1 MLKIKPLSTVS
12 RAEASQLKDQDLSQ
26 LSTQFADL
34 ARTSVP
40 KNGSGVGH
48 QWPLRVFT
56 MGRFVVFCNDE
67 LLTFNGKS
75 PRKALELLQML
86 IAHGGREVHT
96 TALMHDL
103 WADDLSCDLRN
114 LFDNTLHRL
123 RRLLG
128 PDDVLNLHNGKL
140 TLDPAKCWVDAWA
153 FGRLSSELI
162 DGTGEFSGA
171 DSDQIVKEAEVAL
184 RLYSGHFLQNET
196 DDPWVFVY
204 RDRLK
209 SRFQR
214 LVMAIGARRER
225 DGEWGDAADV
235 YMRGLELD
243 NLSEAFYQQL
253 MVCYQ
258 QMGEHA
264 EALLVYRRCREL
276 LSIVLGIAPSPKTE
290 RLRLTSLQA

>member
-1 MLKIKPLSTVS
+1 M
-12 RAEASQLKDQDLSQ
+12 KDQDLSQ

-34 ARTSVP
+34 PRTSVP
-40 KNGSGVGH
+40 KSGPGVGH

-67 LLTFNGKS
+67 PLTFNGKS

-86 IAHGGREVHT
+86 IAHGGREVQT
-96 TALMHDL
+96 TTLMRDL
-103 WADDLSCDLRN
+103 WDDDLSCDLRN

-140 TLDPAKCWVDAWA
+140 TLNPEYCWVDAWA

-162 DGTGEFSGA
+162 DGTAEFFGGN
-171 DSDQIVKEAEVAL
+171 SDRIVKEAEVTL

-214 LVMAIGARRER
+214 LVMAIGARWER
-225 DGEWGDAADV
+225 AGQWPSAADV
-235 YMRGLELD
+235 YMRALEID

-253 MVCYQ
+253 MMCHQ
-258 QMGEHA
+258 HMGEHA
-264 EALLVYRRCREL
+264 EALRVYRRCREL
-276 LSIVLGIAPSPKTE
+276 LSIVLGIVPSPKTE
-290 RLRLTSLQA
+290 RLHLASLHA